1 MRLVKSRQTLGG
13 CAILGAKSV
22 TRSEIIVVGKLSS
35 ATLLE
40 DITERLRMAGH
51 GVTFFEDSEAF
62 HRAKAS
68 LVDADVA
75 VVAPSFNLKPLRQPV
90 KTSVQG

>member
-1 MRLVKSRQTLGG
+1 
-13 CAILGAKSV
+13 V